1 MQRRDPSL
9 ALYRALLGLYPR
21 RFRSLYGPHMLQ
33 VFGDCLRD
41 ARTQGPGGVARLW
54 LATLL
59 DLIRS
64 AIEERTRRG
73 FTMTRE
79 GFIRL
84 SGPLW
89 MFGGALILV
98 SLLSGF
104 ETRFDD
110 PLGGPDLWYELAGT
124 LWTPALLLIVVGLA
138 GFYRQHRDAIGLPGR
153 FAVVGAGIAATA
165 SAGGGLLLGLDL
177 ARIVRSEF
185 GWFLF
190 VFGIMALLGNLLLL
204 GIATLRHRPLPKWN
218 ALPLVLGIVPW
229 LGFPLGELGFAL
241 VMTVFGVGWILFGYL
256 LYRGSEAT
264 AEANPAV

>member
-1 MQRRDPSL
+1 MHRRDASL
-9 ALYRALLGLYPR
+9 DLYRALLSLYPR
-21 RFRSLYGPHMLQ
+21 RFRAEYGPHMLQ

-41 ARTQGPGGVARLW
+41 ARTQGPGDVAQLW

-64 AIEERTRRG
+64 ALEERTKRG

-104 ETRFDD
+104 ETRWDD
-110 PLGGPDLWYELAGT
+110 PLGGPDLWYELAGA
-124 LWTPALLLIVVGLA
+124 LWLPAMLLIAVGLV
-138 GFYRQHRDAIGLPGR
+138 GFYRQHRDVLGLLGR
-153 FAVVGAGIAATA
+153 FSVVGAGLAALA
-165 SAGGGLLLGLDL
+165 GAGGALLLGLDL

-190 VFGIMALLGNLLLL
+190 IFGLMALFGNLVLL
-204 GIATLRHRPLPKWN
+204 GVATITRRPLTRWN
-218 ALPLVLGIVPW
+218 ALPLALGLVPW
-229 LGFPLGELGFAL
+229 LAFLAFPVGMTLFGLGW
-241 VMTVFGVGWILFGYL
+241 VLFGYAV
-256 LYRGSEAT
+256 YRDIAT
-264 AEANPAV
+264 RPVTTPAV